1 MITVRLKLFASIRDI
16 CGFSEQDISY
26 EKPVSVNFIIQEL
39 SEKYP
44 ELSARK
50 YNLLIAVNEDYTD
63 AGTILKNGD
72 TVALFPPVSGG

>member
-16 CGFSEQDISY
+16 CGFSEQEISL

-39 SEKYP
+39 TEKHP